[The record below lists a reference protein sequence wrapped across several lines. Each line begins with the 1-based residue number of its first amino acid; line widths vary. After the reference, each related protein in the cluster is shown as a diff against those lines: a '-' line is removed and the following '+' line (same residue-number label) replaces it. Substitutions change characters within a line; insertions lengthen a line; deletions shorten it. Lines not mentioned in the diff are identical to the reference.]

1 MGDIVKDPFGRNIN
15 YLRISVTDLCNLRCR
30 YCMPEEGIPKLSRKD
45 ILTVEEIAEIAK
57 VFVKLGIN
65 KVRLTGGEPLVRR
78 GILDIV
84 EKIGKLD
91 GLKDLAMTT
100 NGVLLKK
107 YAKELK
113 LRGLKRVNISL
124 DTLNEDKYKY
134 ITRRGSIK
142 DVMEGIEAAKKYGL
156 TPIKI
161 NTVLVKGFNDDEIEA
176 LAGLTEKEEI
186 DVRFIELM
194 PIGVTAKDELNGFIS
209 NDIVLK
215 KLPELIKVER
225 EDPSSPALY
234 YKLPNARGKIGLI
247 NPISCKFCKYC
258 NRVRL
263 TAQGSLKLCL
273 HSNEEINLKVALKSG
288 QDIESIIINAIDKK
302 PQSHNLEDKKY
313 VTKNMYQIGG

>member
-1 MGDIVKDPFGRNIN
+1 MGDIVEDLFGRNIN

-30 YCMPEEGIPKLSRKD
+30 YCMPEEGIPKVSHKD
-45 ILTVEEIAEIAK
+45 ILTVEEIGEIARI
-57 VFVKLGIN
+57 FVKLGVN
-65 KVRLTGGEPLVRR
+65 KIRLTGGEPLVRR

-194 PIGVTAKDELNGFIS
+194 PIGVTAKAELDGYIS
-209 NDIVLK
+209 NDIVLE
-215 KLPELIKVER
+215 KLPELIEVER
-225 EDPSSPALY
+225 EDISSPAVY
-234 YKLPNARGKIGLI
+234 YRLPKGKGKIGLI
-247 NPISCKFCKYC
+247 NPVSCKFCKYC
-258 NRVRL
+258 NRIRL
-263 TAQGSLKLCL
+263 TARGSLKLCL
-273 HSNEEINLKVALKSG
+273 HSNKEINLKEALRSG
-288 QDIESIIINAIDKK
+288 QDIEKLIIDAIDKK
-302 PQSHNLEDKKY
+302 PESHHLEDGEYISKK
-313 VTKNMYQIGG
+313 MYEIGG

>member
-1 MGDIVKDPFGRNIN
+1 MGDIVEDLFGRNIN

-30 YCMPEEGIPKLSRKD
+30 YCMPEEGIPKVSHKD
-45 ILTVEEIAEIAK
+45 ILTVEEIGEIARI
-57 VFVKLGIN
+57 FVKLGVN
-65 KVRLTGGEPLVRR
+65 KIRLTGGEPLVRR

-194 PIGVTAKDELNGFIS
+194 PIGVTAKDELDGYIS
-209 NDIVLK
+209 NDIVLE
-215 KLPELIKVER
+215 KLPELIEVER
-225 EDPSSPALY
+225 EDISSPAVY
-234 YKLPNARGKIGLI
+234 YRLPKGKGKIGLI
-247 NPISCKFCKYC
+247 NPVSCKFCKYC
-258 NRVRL
+258 NRIRL
-263 TAQGSLKLCL
+263 TARGSLKLCL
-273 HSNEEINLKVALKSG
+273 HSNKEINLKEALRSG
-288 QDIESIIINAIDKK
+288 QDIEKLIIDAIDKK
-302 PQSHNLEDKKY
+302 PESHHLEDGEYISKK
-313 VTKNMYQIGG
+313 MYEIGG